1 MAASHTSWRHECS
14 TAVIVMSCFASVAA
28 SDLAPA
34 QPKTICFKCFQ
45 CRWTTPL
52 CRAHVQ
58 MPTST
63 ALPLKVSR
71 PVVGG
76 PGARCP
82 RPGHG
87 LVPTQALTDGK
98 GGKAADLRW
107 PRARSVHS
115 QRQTISIISASP
127 GAITDAALQQHV
139 VHVKSRRHS
148 RNQSALAGVKMC
160 MPAAH

>member
-1 MAASHTSWRHECS
+1 
-14 TAVIVMSCFASVAA
+14 MSRYAFVAA
-28 SDLAPA
+28 SDLAPT
-34 QPKTICFKCFQ
+34 QPKTIRLKCFQ

-52 CRAHVQ
+52 CHTHVQ
-58 MPTST
+58 MLTST
-63 ALPLKVSR
+63 TLALKVSR
-71 PVVGG
+71 PMVCG

-148 RNQSALAGVKMC
+148 QNQSALAGVKTC
-160 MPAAH
+160 MPAAC